1 VTSPYLVEKLILRN
15 NALCVLLCRVQYLE
29 FLGREGSEAAA
40 FSSQLHVAEVHIPVI
55 EKRRRPSPSCAR
67 IDAPRTRA
75 NTPLPGNDEDPG
87 RPQRGVAQ
95 QGKACGLIRRT
106 REIVAVRLEKSVQR
120 PLGISNRLDHQ
131 DSRHDVHP
139 SDRNKRTRHGTQPWI
154 FSQVEYRDHR
164 ALLLGTLLRLMLI
177 GDRFYHLVVAPSEQ
191 EGSASVWFSAGRR

>member
-1 VTSPYLVEKLILRN
+1 MTSPYLVEKLVLRN

-29 FLGREGSEAAA
+29 LLGREGSEAAA

-75 NTPLPGNDEDPG
+75 NTPLPGNDQDPG
-87 RPQRGVAQ
+87 RPRGVAK
-95 QGKACGLIRRT
+95 QGKACGLIRPT

-139 SDRNKRTRHGTQPWI
+139 SDRNKRIRHGTQPWI

-164 ALLLGTLLRLMLI
+164 ESFLGTLPGSLLT
-177 GDRFYHLVVAPSEQ
+177 GDRF
-191 EGSASVWFSAGRR
+191 